1 MSGKINTMSKSAR
14 EKIFVGPF
22 IHSNE
27 QGELIIVDRGMIHV
41 KNGKVCIGLF
51 LFIFNLQ
58 CHYLS

>member
-1 MSGKINTMSKSAR
+1 MSQSAR

-58 CHYLS
+58 YHYLS